1 MYLPGGAV
9 MRTFRFAMQFTSLLL
24 AILVCGFDVAY
35 ARTVMVDSWSSV
47 RAQGMGGAFTAVVD
61 DADALFYNPAG
72 LAKTGGFT
80 WTILDPRFGANGLE
94 DLSELQ
100 AIISSDDD
108 MVEKLQELYGR
119 KVWAEVGAKTAVKVS
134 NVAVAGFVNSNANI
148 AVTNPANT
156 TMDLNYFFD
165 YGVALGSG
173 FNLAPDI
180 WKLGITAK
188 RIDRTGTSMQIGAA
202 TLANL
207 DMDQLEGEIKSRGI
221 GYGLDLGTLFTI
233 PSPINPTFS
242 LVYRNIGMTSF
253 SHDSGAHAPPSIPP
267 ELVVGAS
274 FEIKSGLVDIRP
286 AVDYRYADRT
296 DVAIGKKVH
305 LGVEVDMPVL
315 DLRIGLN
322 QGYYTA
328 GVGLD
333 LALMRLDLAT
343 YGVELGAYP
352 GQQEDRRYV
361 LQATIEMSF
370 DPIDFG
376 LGGNRSDSPSSSE
389 RRRLK
394 QRR

>member
-1 MYLPGGAV
+1 MKHFRALLTASILSFSGA
-9 MRTFRFAMQFTSLLL
+9 L
-24 AILVCGFDVAY
+24 AHAGTPMI
-35 ARTVMVDSWSSV
+35 DSWSSV

-72 LAKTGGFT
+72 LAKTGGFI
-80 WTILDPRFGANGLE
+80 WTVLDPRLGLNGLE
-94 DLSELQ
+94 DLSELE
-100 AIISSDDD
+100 AIVTSDDD
-108 MVEKLQELYGR
+108 MVEQLQQLYGR
-119 KVWAEVGAKTAVKVS
+119 KVWAEVGAKTAVKIS
-134 NVAVAGFVNSNANI
+134 NIAVAGFANANANI

-156 TMDLNYFFD
+156 ALDLNYFLD
-165 YGVALGSG
+165 YGIALGTG
-173 FNLAPDI
+173 FNLVPDV

-188 RIDRTGTSMQIGAA
+188 RIDRTGTSMSIGAA
-202 TLANL
+202 TLAT
-207 DMDQLEGEIKSRGI
+207 LEMEDLESELKSRGV

-233 PSPINPTFS
+233 PSPLSPTLS
-242 LVYRNIGMTSF
+242 VVYRNVGVTSF
-253 SHDSGAHAPPSIPP
+253 SHDAGAHAPTSIPS

-274 FEIKSGLVDIRP
+274 LEIKTGLIDIRP
-286 AVDYRYADRT
+286 AFDYRYADRT
-296 DVAIGKKVH
+296 DIAIGKKVH
-305 LGVEVDMPVL
+305 LGVEVDMPIL
-315 DLRIGLN
+315 DLRVGLN

-333 LALMRLDLAT
+333 MALMRIDLAT

-361 LQATIEMSF
+361 LQATIEMGF

-376 LGGNRSDSPSSSE
+376 FGGNRSDSPSSSE